1 MTLGE
6 FLAEEAS
13 DLPGIASSTDGDGA
27 TTWSRGGRPFAAL
40 VADGSAAE
48 FSLDPAVAAAALRT
62 PDVAPSA
69 RGSGWVTFAPAE
81 LDDHAVDR
89 ARAWFASA
97 HRRLGPRD

>member
-6 FLAEEAS
+6 LLAEEAS
-13 DLPGIASSTDGDGA
+13 DLPGIASSTEGDGV
-27 TTWSRGGRPFAAL
+27 TTWSRGGRPFATLSAN
-40 VADGSAAE
+40 GSAAE

-62 PDVAPSA
+62 PGVRPSS
-69 RGSGWVTFAPAE
+69 RGSGWVNFAPAE

-97 HRRLGPRD
+97 HRRLAPRD

>member
-1 MTLGE
+1 MTLGDI
-6 FLAEEAS
+6 LADEAS
-13 DLPGIASSTDGDGA
+13 DLPGIESSSGGDGA

-40 VADGSAAE
+40 SIDGATAE
-48 FSLDPAVAAAALRT
+48 FALDPAVAAAALRT
-62 PDVAPSA
+62 PGATASS
-69 RGSGWVTFAPAE
+69 RGSGWVTFAPAA